1 MASIIRGI
9 VKTISVCLLLFIGFG
24 GNSLVYGQEKL
35 IRVSEVTNEIRL
47 GQFAG
52 NRNMSV
58 GVKNIIEEILLDL
71 DYDLSPVANQHIKI
85 RLVFFDVKNLGS
97 NVAVFHK
104 NVSVTQII
112 AQGELYDGDK
122 LLKKSVQKGES
133 KEISQ
138 STLLI
143 AEDGTFNQQTASI
156 ALKKVCELIVKD
168 LTK

>member
-1 MASIIRGI
+1 MVFGIKDIVKSISLCLLVFFTLGI
-9 VKTISVCLLLFIGFG
+9 VPT
-24 GNSLVYGQEKL
+24 YGQDKL
-35 IRVSEVTNEIRL
+35 IRVSDVTNEIRL
-47 GQFAG
+47 GKFAG

-71 DYDLSPVANQHIKI
+71 DYDLSPLSKQHIKI
-85 RLVFFDVKNLGS
+85 RLIFFDVKNIGS

-104 NVSVTQII
+104 NVSLTQII
-112 AQGELYDGDK
+112 AQGELYEDDK

-168 LTK
+168 LTQ

>member
-1 MASIIRGI
+1 MVFGIKDIVKSISLCLLVFFTLGI
-9 VKTISVCLLLFIGFG
+9 VPT
-24 GNSLVYGQEKL
+24 YGQDKL
-35 IRVSEVTNEIRL
+35 IRVSDVTNEIRL
-47 GQFAG
+47 GKFAG

-71 DYDLSPVANQHIKI
+71 DYDLSPLSKQHIKI
-85 RLVFFDVKNLGS
+85 RLIFFDVKNIGS
-97 NVAVFHK
+97 NVAIFHN
-104 NVSVTQII
+104 NVSLTQII
-112 AQGELYDGDK
+112 AQGELYEDDK
-122 LLKKSVQKGES
+122 LLKKSVQRGES

>member
-104 NVSVTQII
+104 N
-112 AQGELYDGDK
+112 
-122 LLKKSVQKGES
+122 
-133 KEISQ
+133 EIGR
-138 STLLI
+138 
-143 AEDGTFNQQTASI
+143 AH
-156 ALKKVCELIVKD
+156 V
-168 LTK
+168 

>member
-1 MASIIRGI
+1 MVFGIKDIAKSI
-9 VKTISVCLLLFIGFG
+9 SLCLLVFFTLG
-24 GNSLVYGQEKL
+24 VVPTYGQEKL

-58 GVKNIIEEILLDL
+58 GVKNIVEEILLDL
-71 DYDLSPVANQHIKI
+71 DYDLSPESKMHIKI
-85 RLVFFDVKNLGS
+85 KLEFFDVKNIGT
-97 NVAVFHK
+97 NAAVFHK

-112 AQGELYDGDK
+112 AMGEIYDGDK
-122 LLKKSVQKGES
+122 LLKKSIQKGES

-143 AEDGTFNQQTASI
+143 AEDGSFNQQTASI

>member
-1 MASIIRGI
+1 
-9 VKTISVCLLLFIGFG
+9 
-24 GNSLVYGQEKL
+24 
-35 IRVSEVTNEIRL
+35 
-47 GQFAG
+47 
-52 NRNMSV
+52 
-58 GVKNIIEEILLDL
+58 
-71 DYDLSPVANQHIKI
+71 
-85 RLVFFDVKNLGS
+85 VFFDVKNLGS